1 MFSLS
6 SWNLCRRFVGLVPKR
21 LVGHIVHHSS
31 GPFQHKQEIVT
42 PLKTTMECE
51 RRGEAGGPNVQP
63 VDRAHHV
70 TSLPDVHHDRQN
82 GRFFIRLEGSS
93 DPAVL
98 LYDHIGERTINL
110 HHTEVPKS
118 FRNQGLAK
126 HLTMAALDFMV
137 EEDLKAKV
145 TCSYIQKYIKAHPL
159 PQYMEKL
166 QDYHSWF

>member
-51 RRGEAGGPNVQP
+51 RR
-63 VDRAHHV
+63 
-70 TSLPDVHHDRQN
+70 
-82 GRFFIRLEGSS
+82 GSS